1 MNLCLEPDRG
11 SNPHAQTGLENVR
24 PSASGIYS
32 PSHDSQGLNGGCQGQ
47 CPARKKVEK
56 DGKTLFPILY
66 NIRQNGQKGPNGPR
80 LKIFFAQF
88 SVNVLYTFF
97 GIAIPH
103 FCSYDPPGISF
114 FNTVV

>member
-1 MNLCLEPDRG
+1 MNLYLEPDRG

-66 NIRQNGQKGPNGPR
+66 NIRQNRPNRRNRPIS
-80 LKIFFAQF
+80 KIFFA
-88 SVNVLYTFF
+88 Y
-97 GIAIPH
+97 
-103 FCSYDPPGISF
+103 
-114 FNTVV
+114 